1 MFNIE
6 NIEYDNVPFDHW
18 IIDDFLDIEDAKKLS
33 DELKKDRFSITMNN
47 EVSKIAK
54 TYQPNMSKYIERLVY
69 NDLRKNNMIEK
80 IELL

>member
-1 MFNIE
+1 MNFTIFT
-6 NIEYDNVPFDHW
+6 IKDKTM
-18 IIDDFLDIEDAKKLS
+18 ARKKLS

>member
-1 MFNIE
+1 MKLCIFTIK
-6 NIEYDNVPFDHW
+6 DKTM
-18 IIDDFLDIEDAKKLS
+18 ARKKLS

-54 TYQPNMSKYIERLVY
+54 KYQPNMSKYIEWLVY
-69 NDLRKNNMIEK
+69 TDLRKNNMIEK

>member
-1 MFNIE
+1 M
-6 NIEYDNVPFDHW
+6 
-18 IIDDFLDIEDAKKLS
+18 ARKKLS

-69 NDLRKNNMIEK
+69 NDIRKNNMIEK